1 VFFVAAMTMNQ
12 KKQMKKI
19 EKHFFAIQKKE
30 EQPDSYIQLPQ
41 MAFGGV

>member
-1 VFFVAAMTMNQ
+1 MVFYEAAVL
-12 KKQMKKI
+12 KKI

-41 MAFGGV
+41 MAFGEV